1 MSPTWKW
8 KSLVSVLALVLGIY
22 ILVPTVAGFQETWQ
36 AAEKAD
42 PNNPQVPWYVHLF
55 PKKYINLGLDLR
67 GGIYVEM
74 QVDIP
79 DAIKRQTD
87 YMITQL
93 SRNLKDKQ
101 IAAVSIDQPAG
112 DGKIIAIFAQ
122 GVDLNAVKAVIDDQF
137 KNVLHV
143 AEENATDGRT
153 TLTLTFDDK
162 YRNFLVG
169 DMAKQARETVASR
182 IDRYGVGEPE
192 IRLQGADRIA
202 IELPGLSDPDRAIN
216 LIKQTGLLEFK
227 MVNMGKSPQEVK
239 LLVDEARKTAN
250 LPADYTAET
259 TAKLNEALK
268 GKIPDDS
275 EIAFQL
281 VRDPV
286 TKKAQDAIP
295 YLIFKKVEISGQS
308 LQNARSDIDQQRSE
322 PLVHITFDKNGAQ
335 TFGDITKANVGKP
348 FAILLDGYVNS
359 APVIREAITGGSA
372 QITFGAQGFEEA
384 NQEAQDLALVLRE
397 GALPVKLTEAT
408 KTVVGPTLGADS
420 IRHGM
425 HASMLA
431 AIIVIVF
438 MLIYYKLSGLV
449 ANIALVMN
457 VILIL
462 ACLALFGATLTL
474 PGIAGIVLTMGMAVD
489 ANVLI
494 NERIR
499 EEIRK
504 GDKPAAAIGIGYGN
518 AVRAVVDSNITT
530 LIAGLVLYQFGTG
543 PIRGFAVTLSI
554 GILTTLFTAV
564 VVTRLIYDYFLVKR
578 KITKISI

>member
-8 KSLVSVLALVLGIY
+8 KSLMSVFALLIGIY
-22 ILVPTVAGFQETWQ
+22 LIVPTALHFQNTW
-36 AAEKAD
+36 AVAEKEN
-42 PNNPQVPWYVHLF
+42 PNDPQVPWYLHLF

-87 YMITQL
+87 YMITQFGR
-93 SRNLKDKQ
+93 SLKDKK
-101 IAAVSIDQPAG
+101 IETISLSQPAG
-112 DGKIIAIFAQ
+112 DGKIVAVFKQPADLATANEVLIEGFDRVLRVNEETV
-122 GVDLNAVKAVIDDQF
+122 VDGNPALHLSFDEKYLN
-137 KNVLHV
+137 
-143 AEENATDGRT
+143 
-153 TLTLTFDDK
+153 
-162 YRNFLVG
+162 YLVG

-182 IDRYGVGEPE
+182 IDRFGVGEPE

-227 MVNMGKSPQEVK
+227 LVNMSKPPQEVK
-239 LLVDEARKTAN
+239 LLVDEARKAAN
-250 LPADYTAET
+250 LPAGYTAEA
-259 TAKLNEALK
+259 TAKLNAALK

-275 EIAFQL
+275 EIAFQI
-281 VRDPV
+281 VRDPM
-286 TKKAQDAIP
+286 TKQTRDAIP
-295 YLIFKKVEISGQS
+295 YLLFKKVEISGQS
-308 LQNARSDIDQQRSE
+308 LQSARSDIDQQRHE
-322 PLVHITFDKNGAQ
+322 PLVHIAFDKNGAQ
-335 TFGDITKANVGKP
+335 TFGELTKANVGKP

-359 APVIREAITGGSA
+359 APRINEPIMGGSA

-384 NQEAQDLALVLRE
+384 NREAQDLALVLRE
-397 GALPVKLTEAT
+397 GALPVRLTEAT
-408 KTVVGPTLGADS
+408 KTVVGPTLGKDS
-420 IRHGM
+420 IEQGL
-425 HASMLA
+425 HASLLA
-431 AIIVIVF
+431 AAIVALF
-438 MLIYYKLSGLV
+438 MLIYYKLSGLI
-449 ANIALVMN
+449 ANIALIMN

-504 GDKPAAAIGIGYGN
+504 GAKPVACIGSGYGN
-518 AVRAVVDSNITT
+518 AIRAVVDSNITT

-564 VVTRLIYDYFLVKR
+564 LVTRLIYDYFIVEK

>member
-1 MSPTWKW
+1 MS
-8 KSLVSVLALVLGIY
+8 VFALLLGIY
-22 ILVPTVAGFQETWQ
+22 LLVPTFFQFQPVWQ
-36 AAEKAD
+36 AAEKLD
-42 PNNPQVPWYVHLF
+42 PIDPQVPWYYHVF
-55 PKKYINLGLDLR
+55 PKKFINLGLDLR

-79 DAIKRQTD
+79 DAIKRQAD

-93 SRNLKDKQ
+93 NRSANDKKVTP
-101 IAAVSIDQPAG
+101 ISLDQPEG
-112 DGKIIAIFAQ
+112 DGKIVAVFATPADLAVAQ
-122 GVDLNAVKAVIDDQF
+122 EILNEQFDKVLRVNEETMVDGHPT
-137 KNVLHV
+137 LH
-143 AEENATDGRT
+143 
-153 TLTLTFDDK
+153 LSFDDK
-162 YRNFLVG
+162 YRNYLVG

-202 IELPGLSDPDRAIN
+202 IELPGLSDPERAIN

-227 MVNMGKSPQEVK
+227 LVNQSMTPQEVK
-239 LLVDEARKTAN
+239 VLVDETRKTAN
-250 LPADYTAET
+250 LTAEHSGEA

-268 GKIPDDS
+268 GKVPADS
-275 EIAFQL
+275 EIALQL
-281 VRDPV
+281 VRDPITRQV
-286 TKKAQDAIP
+286 RDSIP
-295 YLIFKKVEISGQS
+295 YLLFKKVELSGQS
-308 LQNARSDIDQQRSE
+308 LQNARKDIDQQQNE
-322 PLVHITFDKNGAQ
+322 VEVLITFDKGGAQ
-335 TFGDITKANVGKP
+335 TFGEITKANVGKL

-359 APVIREAITGGSA
+359 APRINEPIMGGSA
-372 QITFGAQGFEEA
+372 RITFGSQSFEEA
-384 NQEAQDLALVLRE
+384 NREGDDLALVLRE
-397 GALPVKLTEAT
+397 GALPVRLTEAT

-420 IRHGM
+420 IRQGL
-425 HASMLA
+425 HASMVA
-431 AIIVIVF
+431 ALIVVIF

-449 ANIALVMN
+449 ANIALIMN

-462 ACLALFGATLTL
+462 GCLALFGATLTL

-489 ANVLI
+489 ANVII

-504 GDKPAAAIGIGYGN
+504 GSKPAAAIGSGYGN
-518 AVRAVVDSNITT
+518 AIRAVVDSNITT

-564 VVTRLIYDYFLVKR
+564 VVTRLIYDYFLVKQ

>member
-22 ILVPTVAGFQETWQ
+22 ILVPTVAGFQDTWQ

-42 PNNPQVPWYVHLF
+42 PNNPQVPWYFKLF

-112 DGKIIAIFAQ
+112 DGKIVAVFAS
-122 GVDLNAVKAVIDDQF
+122 GTDLNAVKAVVADQF
-137 KNVLHV
+137 KDVLHI
-143 AEENATDGRT
+143 AEESTADGRT
-153 TLTLTFDDK
+153 TLTLAFDDK

-227 MVNMGKSPQEVK
+227 MVNMSKTPQEVK

-250 LPADYTAET
+250 LPADYTAEV
-259 TAKLNEALK
+259 TAQLNAALK

-281 VRDPV
+281 VRDPI
-286 TKKAQDAIP
+286 TKKARDAIP

-308 LQNARSDIDQQRSE
+308 LQNAKSDIDQQRHE

-420 IRHGM
+420 VRQGL
-425 HASMLA
+425 HASLFA
-431 AIIVIVF
+431 ALIVIIF
-438 MLIYYKLSGLV
+438 MTIYYKLSGLI
-449 ANIALVMN
+449 ANIALIMN

-504 GDKPAAAIGIGYGN
+504 GAKPPAAIGSGYGN

>member
-8 KSLVSVLALVLGIY
+8 KSLVSVLALLLGIY
-22 ILVPTVAGFQETWQ
+22 LLVPTIAGFQETWQ
-36 AAEKAD
+36 AAEKTD
-42 PNNPQVPWYVHLF
+42 PNNPQVPWYFQLF

-74 QVDIP
+74 QVDTQ

-93 SRNLKDKQ
+93 TRFLKDKQ
-101 IAAVSIDQPAG
+101 VTPVSIDQPSG
-112 DGKIIAIFAQ
+112 DGKIVAVFAQ
-122 GVDLNAVKAVIDDQF
+122 TSDLATVKAVLADQF
-137 KNVLHV
+137 ENVLHIT
-143 AEENATDGRT
+143 EETSADGHATLALG
-153 TLTLTFDDK
+153 FDDK
-162 YRNFLVG
+162 YRNYLVG

-202 IELPGLSDPDRAIN
+202 IELPGLSDPERAIN

-227 MVNMGKSPQEVK
+227 MVNMSKTPQEVK

-250 LPADYTAET
+250 LPTAYTAEA
-259 TAKLNEALK
+259 TAQLNAALK

-286 TKKAQDAIP
+286 TKQTRDAVP
-295 YLIFKKVEISGQS
+295 YLLFKKVEISGQS
-308 LQNARSDIDQQRSE
+308 LQNAKSDIDQQRHE
-322 PLVHITFDKNGAQ
+322 PLVHITFDKSGAQ
-335 TFGDITKANVGKP
+335 QFADITKANVGKP

-372 QITFGAQGFEEA
+372 QISFGAQSFEEA

-408 KTVVGPTLGADS
+408 KTVVGPTLGAES
-420 IRHGM
+420 VRQGL
-425 HASMLA
+425 HASLIA
-431 AIIVIVF
+431 AFIVIIF
-438 MLIYYKLSGLV
+438 MMIYYKLSGVV
-449 ANIALVMN
+449 ANFALIMN

-474 PGIAGIVLTMGMAVD
+474 PGIAGIVLTIGMAVD
-489 ANVLI
+489 ANVII

-499 EEIRK
+499 EEIRR

-530 LIAGLVLYQFGTG
+530 LIAGLVLYYFGTG

>member
-8 KSLVSVLALVLGIY
+8 KSLLSVLSLVLGIY
-22 ILVPTVAGFQETWQ
+22 LLVPTVAGFQDTWQ

-42 PNNPQVPWYVHLF
+42 PSNPQVPWYFHLF
-55 PKKYINLGLDLR
+55 PQKYINLGLDLR

-93 SRNLKDKQ
+93 SRSLKDKQ
-101 IAAVSIDQPAG
+101 IVPVSIGQPAG
-112 DGKIIAIFAQ
+112 DGKIVAVFAQ
-122 GVDLNAVKAVIDDQF
+122 ESDLSTVKAVLAEGF
-137 KNVLHV
+137 NNVLHIT
-143 AEENATDGRT
+143 EESTADGRP
-153 TLTLTFDDK
+153 TLTLAFDEK

-192 IRLQGADRIA
+192 IRLQGTDRIA

-227 MVNMGKSPQEVK
+227 MVNMSKTPQEVK

-250 LPADYTAET
+250 LPTAYTAEAT
-259 TAKLNEALK
+259 VQLNAALK

-275 EIAFQL
+275 EVAFQL

-286 TKKAQDAIP
+286 TKQTRDAIP
-295 YLIFKKVEISGQS
+295 YLLFKKVEISGQS
-308 LQNARSDIDQQRSE
+308 LQNAKSDIDQQRHE
-322 PLVHITFDKNGAQ
+322 PLVHITFDKSGAQ
-335 TFGDITKANVGKP
+335 QFADITKANVGKP

-372 QITFGAQGFEEA
+372 QITFGAQSFEEA

-408 KTVVGPTLGADS
+408 KTVVGPTLGAES
-420 IRHGM
+420 VRQGL
-425 HASMLA
+425 HASLIA
-431 AIIVIVF
+431 ALVVIIF
-438 MLIYYKLSGLV
+438 MMVYYKLSGVV
-449 ANIALVMN
+449 ANVALIMN

>member
-8 KSLVSVLALVLGIY
+8 KSLLSVLALLFGIY
-22 ILVPTVAGFQETWQ
+22 LVIPTLCGFQKIWET
-36 AAEKAD
+36 AEKENPA
-42 PNNPQVPWYVHLF
+42 NPQVPWYLHIF

-74 QVDIP
+74 QVDTP

-93 SRNLKDKQ
+93 NRSLAEKK
-101 IAAVSIDQPAG
+101 ITAVSVDQPAG
-112 DGKIIAIFAQ
+112 DGKIIAVFAQ
-122 GVDLNAVKAVIDDQF
+122 PSDAGVAKDILAENF
-137 KNVLHV
+137 KNTLVVL
-143 AEENATDGRT
+143 EESSASERPS
-153 TLTLTFDDK
+153 LTLTFDEK
-162 YRNFLVG
+162 YRDYLVS

-192 IRLQGADRIA
+192 IRLQGSDRIA
-202 IELPGLSDPDRAIN
+202 IELPGLSDPDRALS

-227 MVNMGKSPQEVK
+227 LVNMSKSPQEIK

-250 LPADYTAET
+250 LPEEYTAD
-259 TAKLNEALK
+259 AVGKLNVALK
-268 GKIPDDS
+268 GKIPEDS

-281 VRDPV
+281 VRDPL
-286 TKKAQDAIP
+286 TKKATTGIP
-295 YLIFKKVEISGQS
+295 HLLFKKVELTGQS
-308 LQNARSDIDQQRSE
+308 LQNARKDIDQQRNI
-322 PLVHITFDKNGAQ
+322 PVVNITFDKSGAQ
-335 TFGDITKANVGKP
+335 TFGEITKANVGKL
-348 FAILLDGYVNS
+348 FAIQLDGYVNS

-372 QITFGAQGFEEA
+372 QISMGNQNLEEA
-384 NQEAQDLALVLRE
+384 NREADDLALVLRE
-397 GALPVKLTEAT
+397 GALPVRLTEAT

-420 IRHGM
+420 IRQGM
-425 HASMLA
+425 HASLIA
-431 AIIVIVF
+431 VAIVVIF

-449 ANIALVMN
+449 ANFALIMN

-462 ACLALFGATLTL
+462 GCLALFGATLTL

-489 ANVLI
+489 ANVII

-504 GDKPAAAIGIGYGN
+504 GGKPAACIGSGYGH
-518 AVRAVVDSNITT
+518 AIRAVVDSNITT

-554 GILTTLFTAV
+554 GIITTLFTAV
-564 VVTRLIYDYFLVKR
+564 LVTRLIYDYFIVRR
-578 KITKISI
+578 KIEKISI